1 MKVLDENKLKKMADY
16 INGYI
21 RTHNGDSPKF
31 GEILEYMDMSKS
43 VGYRYL
49 TRLGERGIVAYSG
62 KGTLSVNGQEKM
74 KSHFRRLPILG
85 DVICRTP
92 EEQEQH
98 IDGYLAVPEEWV
110 DGECFLLR
118 AYGDSMIDLG
128 IEKGDLIL
136 VKKTSEASDGQVIVA
151 LTEEG
156 NTLKRIRYENG
167 VPVLYAENKAY
178 PESRRVIRPKK
189 LTVQG
194 IALKLIK
201 DIK

>member
-1 MKVLDENKLKKMADY
+1 MKVLDENKLKKMAEY
-16 INGYI
+16 INSYI
-21 RTHNGDSPKF
+21 RAHNGDSPKF

-49 TRLGERGIVAYSG
+49 TRLNERGIVAYSG

-85 DVICRTP
+85 DVICGTP

-156 NTLKRIRYENG
+156 NTLKRIRCENG
-167 VPVLYAENKAY
+167 VPVLYAENKSY

-201 DIK
+201 DIR

>member
-16 INGYI
+16 IGGYI

-49 TRLGERGIVAYSG
+49 TRLNERGIVAYSG

-85 DVICRTP
+85 DVICGTP
-92 EEQEQH
+92 EEKEQH

-167 VPVLYAENKAY
+167 VPVLYAENKSY
-178 PESRRVIRPKK
+178 PESKRVIRPKQ
-189 LTVQG
+189 LSIQG

-201 DIK
+201 DIR